1 MFLTGLQ
8 GKAVT
13 FVTVAE
19 PKDLDEAITKARKA
33 EAEQIALNY
42 TALTLNWPKV
52 PMTTI
57 DAEILT
63 VNNPEAQRFIN
74 LSYITN
80 TEKNISKWLRHIDQF
95 RKEKNIVNTLDKFDN
110 KAELDTF
117 ISFFI
122 SWLSKKDGSLF
133 KVESVHNCYS
143 ALARYLR
150 ENSRIDGGVQI
161 WDKYSFPKSLCCL
174 DGKMKSLQY
183 DGYGDT
189 NKSDSL
195 TSNEIILRLN
205 HNYLSIDNNE
215 GLIRRAFFWLSI
227 LCELRREKNNQGGVL
242 YRQRYGHMGTQTIP
256 ITPDIKDNQ
265 FTPIADLLL
274 YLSKRLSKC
283 VATDSLFLQTTRK
296 QTANGIWYKPVG
308 IGANKLKVML
318 QQIAINIGI
327 NLDSKTVLEK
337 ESVLIVV
344 QLMISVCHPTALLIP
359 YATYN
364 EDLDMTFFKKKFIYI
379 FINYLSLDN
388 NEIQGPDSSITNSSS
403 NTISNTSSNTIS
415 NTSPNTISNDTI
427 LNANSNTV
435 LNASSNTV
443 SNASSNTVSNASSNN
458 IVSNASSNTVLNAS
472 FNIMSNSSQPSV
484 DAISNKIPLSK
495 KCIIPIS
502 NLNPKLK
509 TPFKVPQ
516 IYHQNQQKLPV
527 KNKKQVIQTK
537 ETETTYAINNDR
549 EQISITNNKERK
561 VLQHITNNIIIQ
573 IPDTS
578 KPIDFNLKISFNN

>member
-33 EAEQIALNY
+33 EA
-42 TALTLNWPKV
+42 
-52 PMTTI
+52 
-57 DAEILT
+57 
-63 VNNPEAQRFIN
+63 
-74 LSYITN
+74 
-80 TEKNISKWLRHIDQF
+80 
-95 RKEKNIVNTLDKFDN
+95 
-110 KAELDTF
+110 
-117 ISFFI
+117 
-122 SWLSKKDGSLF
+122 
-133 KVESVHNCYS
+133 
-143 ALARYLR
+143 
-150 ENSRIDGGVQI
+150 
-161 WDKYSFPKSLCCL
+161 
-174 DGKMKSLQY
+174 
-183 DGYGDT
+183 
-189 NKSDSL
+189 
-195 TSNEIILRLN
+195 
-205 HNYLSIDNNE
+205 
-215 GLIRRAFFWLSI
+215 
-227 LCELRREKNNQGGVL
+227 
-242 YRQRYGHMGTQTIP
+242 
-256 ITPDIKDNQ
+256 DI
-265 FTPIADLLL
+265 
-274 YLSKRLSKC
+274 
-283 VATDSLFLQTTRK
+283 
-296 QTANGIWYKPVG
+296 ANGIWYKPVG

-327 NLDSKTVLEK
+327 NLDSNARRMA
-337 ESVLIVV
+337 I
-344 QLMISVCHPTALLIP
+344 MILKASDVS
-359 YATYN
+359 
-364 EDLDMTFFKKKFIYI
+364 EDEAMI
-379 FINYLSLDN
+379 FS
-388 NEIQGPDSSITNSSS
+388 GHITNSSS

-561 VLQHITNNIIIQ
+561 EPSNQTKKSLKRTIDEYLSEFIQEKELDNIQKEQAMQFFQQKKSLFAQSTKELGKTIRKEGTEKDEKKRFNSSWYEEEEFEVYLALSSTETDPYEASDSPPDPTLTQNDAMKDQYNISQRPILDEEFFRRMEYQDLIMNVVIEDTAARERRRIPNRKALKPKYEEVLEDLAGEANWAFSHKIYAVLSYTWHKSQQPIQPKGVGELETIMARTATLLEHLLRVQNKAVLQ
-573 IPDTS
+573 
-578 KPIDFNLKISFNN
+578 